1 MKFGSYVAAPRWKR
15 IMLHASGMFGS
26 PLGAILVAWIAGD
39 SLQIARA
46 ACWVVFWITLAIN
59 LISSHRLEIDSGDL
73 RKLKTDMAATNE
85 LEARSRKVETALN
98 RAVIARDKFA
108 TF

>member
-1 MKFGSYVAAPRWKR
+1 MGS
-15 IMLHASGMFGS
+15 S
-26 PLGAILVAWIAGD
+26 PPGHN
-39 SLQIARA
+39 SP
-46 ACWVVFWITLAIN
+46 
-59 LISSHRLEIDSGDL
+59 SHRLEIDSGDL

-85 LEARSRKVETALN
+85 SEARSRKVETALN